1 MTGSRQRR
9 VCLEKFRVLVVD
21 DEQRIVNFLRAKL
34 KASGYDV
41 LTAGDGAQA
50 LEQVQAQK
58 PDLVVL
64 DLLMPRMDGF
74 EMMKQLR
81 TFSSIPIVIL
91 SARGADTDR
100 IRGLK
105 LGADD
110 YLAKPFNPE
119 ELIARIEAVRRRLQP
134 GERRKISEVLRLG
147 DMVIDFDKRRVTTK
161 DHERQLT
168 RIEWLILSELVRNA
182 GRVMPYEELL
192 TLVWGPEYG
201 NDVEVLRTWVSR
213 LRRKLERNPR
223 SPKLIRTIAKAGY
236 MLDISPGS
244 E

>member
-1 MTGSRQRR
+1 MKAVLKR
-9 VCLEKFRVLVVD
+9 FRVLVVD
-21 DEQRIVNFLRAKL
+21 DEQRIVNFLRTKL

-41 LTAGDGAQA
+41 ATAGDGAEA
-50 LEQVQAQK
+50 LEQIRREE

-74 EMMKQLR
+74 EMMKELR
-81 TFSSIPIVIL
+81 DFSSIPIVIL
-91 SARGADTDR
+91 SARGADSDR

-119 ELIARIEAVRRRLQP
+119 ELIARIEAVRRRLQQVP
-134 GERRKISEVLRLG
+134 RRRSGGLFRLG
-147 DMVIDFDKRRVTTK
+147 DVVIDFDNRRIGARGE
-161 DHERQLT
+161 ERQLT
-168 RIEWLILSELVRNA
+168 RIEWRILSELVHNE
-182 GRVMPYEELL
+182 GRLMPYEELL
-192 TLVWGPEYG
+192 SRVWGSEYR
-201 NDVEVLRTWVSR
+201 NDVQVLRTWVSR

-223 SPKLIRTIAKAGY
+223 SPKLIRTVAKVGY
-236 MLDISPGS
+236 MLDAGPRP